1 MRTILLAGFSILI
14 ASCSAKQSLIDGG
27 QPETGKSLVSWY
39 GCGSCHEIPGLPGA
53 TGQVG
58 PPLRRI
64 ARRAYITGSIP
75 HTPVNLMRWIREPQK
90 LDARTI
96 MPDMGISEQHGR
108 DIAAYLYTLD

>member
-1 MRTILLAGFSILI
+1 MRMILLAGFSIFM
-14 ASCSAKQSLIDGG
+14 ASCSVKQSLIAGG
-27 QPETGKSLVSWY
+27 QPETGKTLASWY

-75 HTPVNLMRWIREPQK
+75 HTPTTLMRWIREPQK

-108 DIAAYLYTLD
+108 DIAAYLYTRD